1 MPKHDVF
8 LSYPHDDVNYA
19 WVTEFVERLRQYGVT
34 VWLDTEEIQPG
45 DFIGDAIEDG
55 LRNSDLIV
63 VILGQE
69 GARSPGFF
77 FELGAAVGMGK
88 RVIPIVPGDI
98 DPGKLPGPIRSKL
111 PLRRQ
116 SPSET
121 ADELYRAITPSAP
134 AKQ

>member
-1 MPKHDVF
+1 MAKRDVF
-8 LSYPHDDVNYA
+8 ISYPHDDIDHEWMV
-19 WVTEFVERLRQYGVT
+19 EFVERLRQYGFT
-34 VWLDTEEIQPG
+34 VWLDTEEIQAG

-88 RVIPIVPGDI
+88 RVIPIVPADL
-98 DPGKLPGPIRSKL
+98 DPGKLPGPIRFKL
-111 PLRRQ
+111 SLPRQ
-116 SPSET
+116 SPGET
-121 ADELYRAITPSAP
+121 ADELYKAISPGAP
-134 AKQ
+134 APQ